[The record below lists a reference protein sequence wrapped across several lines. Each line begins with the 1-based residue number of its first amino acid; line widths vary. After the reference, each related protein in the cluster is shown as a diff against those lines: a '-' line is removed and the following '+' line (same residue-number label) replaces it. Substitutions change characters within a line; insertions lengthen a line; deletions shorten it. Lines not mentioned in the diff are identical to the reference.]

1 MNKQEGVTAKDVE
14 RQVKLFNEHI
24 GRRLEQQDQNL
35 RRLNEQLE
43 DLRNEMRIRLDA
55 IERILLQ
62 IAKND

>member
-35 RRLNEQLE
+35 RHLNEQME